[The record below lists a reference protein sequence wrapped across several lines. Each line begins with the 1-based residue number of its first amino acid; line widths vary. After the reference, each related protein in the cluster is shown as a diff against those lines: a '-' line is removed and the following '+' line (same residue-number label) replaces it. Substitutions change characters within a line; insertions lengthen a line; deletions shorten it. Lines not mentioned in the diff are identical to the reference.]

1 MSTPVSY
8 NGLMDSKPKPR
19 SHPWSLWAFLVL
31 VAISVLGGAWWTYRL
46 VHPTQLPEQ
55 AVMKGEPNTDK
66 ACAPQPIPTDGIEAS
81 DPLIGEMDELG
92 EPRIRTVVDPAD
104 ELVNP
109 VGSSEAA
116 DLRHEDYR
124 LTDKDYVPK
133 AIRAGYLLAPASP
146 SAELLPTFDLETGPL
161 IHLPLL
167 RGEARFKELMRKH
180 SPQQ

>member
-1 MSTPVSY
+1 
-8 NGLMDSKPKPR
+8 MDAKPKRR
-19 SHPWSLWAFLVL
+19 SHVWSLWVLLV
-31 VAISVLGGAWWTYRL
+31 VVVIPVLGGAWWTYRL
-46 VHPTQLPEQ
+46 LHPALLPEQ
-55 AVMKGEPNTDK
+55 AGMKGEPNTDQ
-66 ACAPQPIPTDGIEAS
+66 ARPLQPIPTDGIEAR

-92 EPRIRTVVDPAD
+92 EPRIRTMVDPAD
-104 ELVNP
+104 ELLNSVE
-109 VGSSEAA
+109 SSEVVG
-116 DLRHEDYR
+116 RHYEDYR

-146 SAELLPTFDLETGPL
+146 SAELLPTFYLETGPL